1 MKSSRQKRQFII
13 GLVLVVAML
22 FFANYLGA
30 REGRQKLFLITG
42 LGLGYILSRSRY
54 GFAGGVK
61 RIFVTGEGSLSRA
74 LLVMFLISM
83 IGSAGIHY
91 GAASKG
97 AVAAYKAV
105 EGDMVIPG
113 SSYVTPAD
121 LSKIIGG
128 LIFGFG
134 MILGGGCASGTLTDS
149 GEGEG
154 RAWITVLFFC
164 IGGIIG
170 HGLLPW
176 WNTSGPGKVE
186 GITLYLP
193 DKFGYLGALAL
204 SALGIL
210 ILFAIVQ
217 AYEGK
222 RRKSGTVKEEAWE
235 ASEEVVNP
243 AEIESLFTS
252 KGFRKI
258 FVERWSFLTGG
269 VLIAMMF
276 VFIINTTGDS
286 WGASGPYALW
296 GLWGLDKVGLAPK
309 GEAFAG
315 ALKTVRGGLLNNPVS
330 VRNIGII
337 LGATIAMLLSG
348 RFKFNFDFKLKD
360 TFYYAL
366 GGISMGIGAKIAGG
380 CNVGALYSGIGNFSL
395 SGWLFMVSLIVGA
408 MISLNLFEGK
418 VNILPDRGI
427 KK

>member
-1 MKSSRQKRQFII
+1 MKTSRQKRQFIL
-13 GLVLVVAML
+13 GLILIVLMM
-22 FFANYLGA
+22 FFANHLDT
-30 REGRQKLFLITG
+30 REGNLKLFLITG
-42 LGLGYILSRSRY
+42 LALGYILSRSRY

-61 RIFVTGEGSLSRA
+61 RIFITGEASLSRA
-74 LLVMFLISM
+74 LLVMFLISI
-83 IGSAGIHY
+83 IGAAGVHY
-91 GAASKG
+91 GAFSKG
-97 AVAAYKAV
+97 AVVAFRAA
-105 EGDMVIPG
+105 EGDAVIPG
-113 SSYVTPAD
+113 SSFVSPAD
-121 LSKIIGG
+121 LSKIFGG
-128 LIFGFG
+128 LLFGFG

-154 RAWITVLFFC
+154 RAWISTLFFC

-193 DKFGYLGALAL
+193 DKFGYLGSVII
-204 SALGIL
+204 SALGL
-210 ILFAIVQ
+210 LVLFAIVQ
-217 AYEGK
+217 SYEGK
-222 RRKSGTVKEEAWE
+222 RRKSGTVKEEVWE
-235 ASEEVVNP
+235 ASEEIVDP
-243 AEIESLFTS
+243 AEIDSIFTS

-276 VFIINTTGDS
+276 VFIINTTGGS
-286 WGASGPYALW
+286 WGASGPYTLL
-296 GLWGLDKVGLAPK
+296 GLWGLDKIGLAPK
-309 GEAFAG
+309 GEAFQG
-315 ALKTVRGGLLNNPVS
+315 ALETVRSGLLNNSVS

-348 RFKFNFDFKLKD
+348 RFKFNFDFKLRD

-366 GGISMGIGAKIAGG
+366 GGTLMGIGAKIAGG
-380 CNVGALYSGIGNFSL
+380 CNVGALYSGISNFSL
-395 SGWLFMVSLIVGA
+395 SGWVFMVSLIVGGI
-408 MISLNLFEGK
+408 ISLNLFEGK